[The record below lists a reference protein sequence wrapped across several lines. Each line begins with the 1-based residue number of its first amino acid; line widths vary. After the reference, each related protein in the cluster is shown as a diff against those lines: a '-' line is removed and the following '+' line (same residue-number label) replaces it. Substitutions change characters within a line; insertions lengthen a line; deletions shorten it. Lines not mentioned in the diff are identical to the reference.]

1 MRPARLEEDRVHEAR
16 IEALMNDNATTK
28 MIRMDLTLEECTR
41 AQILHD
47 PGCSILK
54 PGIHGCD
61 CDPRILV
68 R

>member
-1 MRPARLEEDRVHEAR
+1 MH
-16 IEALMNDNATTK
+16 DNATTK
-28 MIRMDLTLEECTR
+28 MIAMDLTLEECTR